1 MALIDLIVC
10 ATRAWRLSL
19 PPRHSARLSRL
30 WERHNAAY
38 LCASTVFLDAAVW
51 FSLSV
56 SFAGVWFN
64 YRAKPLL
71 YEDKIGQT
79 STLLAVNA
87 PVVILMLIYTQPT
100 FERRVLRY
108 ALVAIA
114 AVMALIIQFL
124 FRRTGTVHSNS
135 PLCLVWTPDL
145 NWPFDNR
152 FILKAVWSGL
162 VVIFFASHLIPS
174 FFPGWTKEFNGA
186 LKRFEYK
193 GRRSSSKI
201 LCTWSKPCN
210 PSNVPLTSPSTKLF
224 HTTFLPDI
232 HLTPSNPGCHSW
244 CLWNI

>member
-1 MALIDLIVC
+1 MALIDLVVS
-10 ATRAWRLSL
+10 ATRAWYLSL
-19 PPRHSARLSRL
+19 LPRHSSVRLSRL

-38 LCASTVFLDAAVW
+38 LSASTVFLDAAVW

-71 YEDKIGQT
+71 YEDKISQT
-79 STLLAVNA
+79 STLLAINA

-114 AVMALIIQFL
+114 AVMALIIQFM
-124 FRRTGTVHSNS
+124 FRRTGTIHSNS

-162 VVIFFASHLIPS
+162 VVIFFASHLLPS
-174 FFPGWTKEFNGA
+174 VFPGWAKEFNET

-210 PSNVPLTSPSTKLF
+210 PSNVPLTSLSTKLL
-224 HTTFLPDI
+224 HTTFLPDVR
-232 HLTPSNPGCHSW
+232 LTPSNPGRHS
-244 CLWNI
+244 